1 MCIRDSDK
9 LSGMT
14 GTAQTEAAEFQST
27 YNLGVVPIPT
37 NMPMIRIDQSD
48 LVYKNEDAKYK
59 AVVEDIVERH
69 AAGQPVLVGT
79 ISVEKSERLSQML
92 RRLGVPHEVLN
103 AKQHAREAS
112 IVAQAGRK
120 GAVTVATNMAAVSYT
135 HLRA

>member
-1 MCIRDSDK
+1 MCIRDSTITLQNYFRLYEK

-14 GTAQTEAAEFQST
+14 GTAQTEAAEFQGT
-27 YNLGVVPIPT
+27 YGLGVVPIPT

-92 RRLGVPHEVLN
+92 RLSLIHISEPTRP
-103 AKQHAREAS
+103 
-112 IVAQAGRK
+112 
-120 GAVTVATNMAAVSYT
+120 Y
-135 HLRA
+135 